1 MTQSILDSAIEFAEN
16 PEPRCPCVLL
26 LDTSR
31 SMEGAPIQ
39 ALNTGVRV
47 FRDELVKDALAAR
60 RVEVAVVS
68 FDSEVKTIWPFTTV
82 DEFEPPTLTAQGM
95 TCMGSGIHR
104 ALDMIN
110 ERKGQYRANGMAYFR
125 PWVLMITDGEPQG
138 EADLIVQEATRR
150 IRDEETRRSVAF
162 YAVGVQNAAMLQLA
176 EIVVRAPMKLSG
188 LNFAEMFQWL
198 STSMQRVSR
207 SQLDEQVALPMP
219 GTK

>member
-1 MTQSILDSAIEFAEN
+1 
-16 PEPRCPCVLL
+16 
-26 LDTSR
+26 
-31 SMEGAPIQ
+31 MEGAPID
-39 ALNTGVRV
+39 ALNAGVRV
-47 FRDELVKDALAAR
+47 FRDGLVKDALAAR

-68 FDSEVKTIWPFTTV
+68 FDSEVTTVRPFTTV

-110 ERKGQYRANGMAYFR
+110 ERKTQYRANGMVYFR

-150 IRDEETRRSVAF
+150 IREEETRRSVAF
-162 YAVGVQNAAMLQLA
+162 YAVGVQNAAMQRLS
-176 EIVVRAPMKLSG
+176 EIVTRAPMKLSG

-207 SQLDEQVALPMP
+207 SQLDEQVPLPLP

>member
-1 MTQSILDSAIEFAEN
+1 MTQNNLDSAIEFAEN

-39 ALNTGVRV
+39 ALSAGVRV

-68 FDSEVKTIWPFTTV
+68 FDSEVTTVRPFTTV
-82 DEFEPPTLTAQGM
+82 DEFEPPALTAQGM

-110 ERKGQYRANGMAYFR
+110 ERKMQYRANGMVYFR
-125 PWVLMITDGEPQG
+125 HWVLMITDGEPQG
-138 EADLIVQEATRR
+138 EADLIVQEATKR
-150 IRDEETRRSVAF
+150 IRDEEARRSVAF
-162 YAVGVQNAAMLQLA
+162 YAVGVQNAAMQRLS
-176 EIVVRAPMKLSG
+176 EIVTRAPMKLSG

-207 SQLDEQVALPMP
+207 SQLDEQVPLPLP